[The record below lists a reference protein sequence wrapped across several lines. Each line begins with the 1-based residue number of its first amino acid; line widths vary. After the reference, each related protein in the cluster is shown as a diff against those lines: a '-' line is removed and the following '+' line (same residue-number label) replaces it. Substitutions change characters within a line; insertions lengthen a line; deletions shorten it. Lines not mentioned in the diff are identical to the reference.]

1 VPNATHEDVLSLF
14 PQRSADVRRYKF
26 INWNVVLKPA
36 LQEKFEKVIT
46 AAEQAGYLERL
57 YVRVEREHR
66 TVTLFPGQHPVG
78 ASLRKQGSTAAEHG
92 AALVFSQAKT
102 GNVAVLL
109 YPYESE
115 FMRQPEKL
123 IVWRVFVGPNDVTQS
138 VIDAAVADAF
148 RYWRVSSVLDG
159 GSRWDRWRIGMLRR
173 RDRYQSAEKAMTTRP
188 SLVARAVGAFLAW
201 WPVAAFVAF
210 SALVTVVT
218 GWHDFS
224 DKFGAA
230 FHSTSTA
237 AKEST
242 TTSKTGRASEAAA
255 APSTAQDR

>member
-1 VPNATHEDVLSLF
+1 MPNATHEDVLSLF

-109 YPYESE
+109 YPYES
-115 FMRQPEKL
+115 
-123 IVWRVFVGPNDVTQS
+123 
-138 VIDAAVADAF
+138 
-148 RYWRVSSVLDG
+148 
-159 GSRWDRWRIGMLRR
+159 
-173 RDRYQSAEKAMTTRP
+173 
-188 SLVARAVGAFLAW
+188 
-201 WPVAAFVAF
+201 
-210 SALVTVVT
+210 
-218 GWHDFS
+218 
-224 DKFGAA
+224 
-230 FHSTSTA
+230 
-237 AKEST
+237 
-242 TTSKTGRASEAAA
+242 
-255 APSTAQDR
+255 